1 MTIRKEEAVTQSK
14 VNKPTKRRSGTLRL
28 RLRVPGRAARATRSQ
43 DLGDVRL
50 QFLLDA
56 SNPAR

>member
-1 MTIRKEEAVTQSK
+1 MTIGKEEAVTQSK
-14 VNKPTKRRSGTLRL
+14 VNKPIKRRSRALRL
-28 RLRVPGRAARATRSQ
+28 RLRVSGRAERATRSQ

-56 SNPAR
+56 SNPPR

>member
-1 MTIRKEEAVTQSK
+1 MTVRKEEAVTRSK
-14 VNKPTKRRSGTLRL
+14 VDKPTKRRGGALRL
-28 RLRVPGRAARATRSQ
+28 RLRVPGRAQRTTRSQ